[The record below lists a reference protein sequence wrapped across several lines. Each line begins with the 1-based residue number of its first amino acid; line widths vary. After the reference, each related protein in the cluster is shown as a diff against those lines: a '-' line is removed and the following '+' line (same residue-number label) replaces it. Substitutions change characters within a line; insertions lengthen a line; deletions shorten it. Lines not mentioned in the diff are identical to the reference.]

1 MSYSVIVT
9 RSVQKQLDDLPEEFR
24 LRVLIAID
32 QLKEEPRPNGVKK
45 LKGTKNEYRVR
56 LSDYRLRYKI
66 NDKELL
72 ILLIYCKHRSEVYRD
87 L

>member
-1 MSYSVIVT
+1 MIVT

>member
-9 RSVQKQLDDLPEEFR
+9 KSVQKQLDGLPEEFR

-45 LKGTKNEYRVR
+45 LKGAKNEYRVR

-72 ILLIYCKHRSEVYRD
+72 ILLINCKHRSEVYRD

>member
-9 RSVQKQLDDLPEEFR
+9 KSVQKQLDDLPAEFR

-45 LKGTKNEYRVR
+45 LKGAKNEYRVR

-72 ILLIYCKHRSEVYRD
+72 ILLIHCKHRSEVYRD